1 MLQKLPGTELQG
13 KVKFLWYWTYPATKL
28 IKTGIGVVSQESTSS
43 APHDKNEKKENLLRC
58 LIPHCPHVDYQ
69 EANSTMLASSFIFIF
84 LPQCKQDKFCS

>member
-43 APHDKNEKKENLLRC
+43 APHDKNENLLQC
-58 LIPHCPHVDYQ
+58 LIPHCPHVDLPRGKFYNACI
-69 EANSTMLASSFIFIF
+69 EFYISFFASV
-84 LPQCKQDKFCS
+84 